1 MKFHFDI
8 HVDERAKLGIFKINH
23 IAQKLACNWN
33 PWIQLADGI
42 VLLQWWWLWK
52 NFHAWPLNKSP
63 CNAITKLSP
72 EQKKTLAVF
81 FQRRIS
87 MLNWFLRRIRI
98 SIPTGR
104 LELFMLSIEFVMVYS
119 FLWFSAVLIF
129 VWSWSVCY
137 TLATDARFDVEI
149 LLYLKNLAKYF
160 ANGNFSE
167 FIINWPSL
175 SIWFNTYQVQ
185 QRLQYVKIIIIELIT
200 CRVNSVLFFAV
211 SQKVLWNIA
220 EIIGVLPW

>member
-1 MKFHFDI
+1 MEFHFDI

-23 IAQKLACNWN
+23 IAQKHACNWN

-72 EQKKTLAVF
+72 EQKKSLALF

-87 MLNWFLRRIRI
+87 MLNWFLRRIRF

-104 LELFMLSIEFVMVYS
+104 LELFMLSMEFVMVYS
-119 FLWFSAVLIF
+119 FLWFCCGFDFRLI
-129 VWSWSVCY
+129 VKC
-137 TLATDARFDVEI
+137 
-149 LLYLKNLAKYF
+149 LLYFTYRRQIWCRNITLPEKS
-160 ANGNFSE
+160 GNIFCK
-167 FIINWPSL
+167 
-175 SIWFNTYQVQ
+175 
-185 QRLQYVKIIIIELIT
+185 RK
-200 CRVNSVLFFAV
+200 FFR
-211 SQKVLWNIA
+211 IHH
-220 EIIGVLPW
+220 